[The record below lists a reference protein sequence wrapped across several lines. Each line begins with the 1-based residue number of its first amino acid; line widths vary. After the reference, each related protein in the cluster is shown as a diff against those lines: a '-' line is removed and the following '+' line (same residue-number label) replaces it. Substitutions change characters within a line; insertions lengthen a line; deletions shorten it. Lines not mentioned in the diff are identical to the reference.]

1 MVMMGAIYS
10 FYLVFRYDEI
20 INDNKNNDNT
30 KTNNNIK
37 KNNNVVEDHVDP
49 LSRTCF
55 SSYSYFRHI
64 LATSG
69 DRYYSKNHSLV
80 SNK

>member
-1 MVMMGAIYS
+1 MLMFTIMVMMGALFILS
-10 FYLVFRYDEI
+10 FFRYDEI
-20 INDNKNNDNT
+20 INDNKNNHNT

-49 LSRTCF
+49 LPRTCF
-55 SSYSYFRHI
+55 SPDSYFRHI

-69 DRYYSKNHSLV
+69 DRYYSKN
-80 SNK
+80 N